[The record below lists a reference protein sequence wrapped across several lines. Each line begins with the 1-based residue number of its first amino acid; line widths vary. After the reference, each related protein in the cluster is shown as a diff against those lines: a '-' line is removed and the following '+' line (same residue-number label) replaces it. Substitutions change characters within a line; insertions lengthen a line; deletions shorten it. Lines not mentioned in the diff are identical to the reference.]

1 MKTLFILASML
12 AALAGCKSESASY
25 QIGGSRDHALTL
37 DKNKPFLWSKAWEL
51 EVVVSN
57 SPVCLR
63 RHRLKDAPEADPEV
77 VVHAPELGAF
87 ILRQGKRWYVAE
99 MGACRLQEFPEPP
112 PVPGDLVGTFK
123 TKDGKLRFIP
133 EKP

>member
-1 MKTLFILASML
+1 MRLILASIAML
-12 AALAGCKSESASY
+12 ALLAGCKADSASY

-37 DKNKPFLWSKAWEL
+37 LRTKPYPWSKAWEL
-51 EVVVSN
+51 EAVVSN

-77 VVHAPELGAF
+77 AVHAPELGAF

-99 MGACRLQEFPEPP
+99 MGTCGLQEFKTPPPEP
-112 PVPGDLVGTFK
+112 GELIGSFR
-123 TKDGKLRFIP
+123 TKDGALRFVA
-133 EKP
+133 KP